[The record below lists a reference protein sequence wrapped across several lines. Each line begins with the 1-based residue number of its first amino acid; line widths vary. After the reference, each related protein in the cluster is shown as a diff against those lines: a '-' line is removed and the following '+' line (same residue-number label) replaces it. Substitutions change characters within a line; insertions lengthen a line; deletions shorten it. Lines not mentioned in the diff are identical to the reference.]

1 MLEGTVAIRPLN
13 PAVGAEIV
21 GLEPR
26 IPLGDDTI
34 RQLRAAFD
42 ERGVLVFRDLD
53 IDEAFQRYLVFAL
66 IGETPGPEDNRVQ
79 HVSNRTK
86 LSSAPYG
93 RLLFHCDNMW
103 ARRHQPVI
111 SLYGEAVEPPGA
123 PTLFVHMADGW
134 DRLPER
140 LRKRV
145 EGLEARHGF
154 DHTYPNRGGD
164 PDVIDAT
171 YEYSRS
177 TVRPIAYP
185 HPRTGRMLLYVSQ
198 QATIEI
204 LGLSPEEN
212 EALLEELFTYLYDP
226 KAVLEHDWRQG
237 DLVIWDNIGAQ
248 HGRGTVALAGPERTL
263 RKVTGPLNLDPDE
276 IIAPSFPKL
285 ADAMT

>member
-1 MLEGTVAIRPLN
+1 MTKLSINPLH
-13 PAVGAEIV
+13 PAVGAKVE
-21 GLEPR
+21 GLEPKR
-26 IPLGDDTI
+26 PLDAGTVS
-34 RQLRAAFD
+34 QLRAAFD
-42 ERGVLVFRDLD
+42 ERGVLVFPGLD
-53 IDEAFQRYLVFAL
+53 IDAEFQRYLVFAM
-66 IGETPGPEDNRVQ
+66 IGETPGPDDHRVQ

-86 LSSAPYG
+86 NSSAPYG

-123 PTLFVHMADGW
+123 PTLFIHMADAW

-171 YEYSRS
+171 YDYSRS
-177 TVRPIAYP
+177 TIRPIAYR

-204 LGLSPEEN
+204 LGLSEAEN
-212 EALLEELFTYLYDP
+212 EALLEELFAYLYEP

-237 DLVIWDNIGAQ
+237 DLVIWDNIGTQ
-248 HGRGTVALAGPERTL
+248 HGRGSVALQGPERTL
-263 RKVTGPLNLDPDE
+263 RKVTGPLSLDADE
-276 IIAPSFPKL
+276 MIMPTFPKL
-285 ADAMT
+285 AGAMM